1 MMLRVTS
8 KLIAERGVLTNHVE
22 FPAVSNNSARLRM
35 QVMTDHT
42 PAQCASAAAI
52 IADAWALAQNL
63 LNQNEY
69 RNEPDTVASDSAFH
83 SQRIAEPAE

>member
-1 MMLRVTS
+1 
-8 KLIAERGVLTNHVE
+8 VLTNHVE

-52 IADAWALAQNL
+52 IADAWALAQKL
-63 LNQNEY
+63 LSQNESG
-69 RNEPDTVASDSAFH
+69 REPDSVASESAFH
-83 SQRIAEPAE
+83 SQRLEEPAE